1 MSGVCVW
8 EENKACL
15 TGLRLDAV
23 LLLSCSSETL
33 KHILHAHACHFFSL
47 LSLCVVFERQVREAK
62 AEFKWFMTKER
73 KPLEFIGLNSK
84 TTIGMLCG
92 HASFGIA
99 ALVYLETDP
108 LTTR

>member
-1 MSGVCVW
+1 MINAEYTFFFAMYVCTPS
-8 EENKACL
+8 A
-15 TGLRLDAV
+15 
-23 LLLSCSSETL
+23 
-33 KHILHAHACHFFSL
+33 
-47 LSLCVVFERQVREAK
+47 VVFERQVREAK
-62 AEFKWFMTKER
+62 AEFKFFMTRER
-73 KPLEFIGLNSK
+73 KPLEFLGLNSK